1 MCMYVCRRLIHR
13 DRRLSC
19 GGTGSRRVAARL
31 GWVGPPRGIYY
42 SVACTV
48 PMRWLG
54 LGRRGAPLSISVAL
68 DSFGFIYFLDWL
80 GMPKGRVSVGL
91 SEEYGAADLG
101 HDR

>member
-1 MCMYVCRRLIHR
+1 
-13 DRRLSC
+13 LSC

-31 GWVGPPRGIYY
+31 GWVGPPRGIYC

-54 LGRRGAPLSISVAL
+54 LGRRRAPLSISVAL
-68 DSFGFIYFLDWL
+68 TSFGFFSSLGLDWL
-80 GMPKGRVSVGL
+80 GMPKRKVSVCL
-91 SEEYGAADLG
+91 SVCRKRTEKPTADLG